1 MRREMA
7 SPHSQEVLLP
17 VSQRILLRRPPS
29 PHLLS
34 EFYGRTKTVGDS
46 NAGKH
51 TETAILKAEAE
62 SDAPHNCHCSRF
74 LSVLAAR
81 THSLDVGKFLP
92 HKMAEHVPDVL
103 VPHLRA
109 LSQLLKQRD
118 EPHPVHVPLGQ
129 LPSRFQPSPAV

>member
-17 VSQRILLRRPPS
+17 VSQRILVRRPPS
-29 PHLLS
+29 PHFLS
-34 EFYGRTKTVGDS
+34 KFYGGTQAVGDS
-46 NAGKH
+46 DARKH

-62 SDAPHNCHCSRF
+62 SDSPHNCYCSCF
-74 LSVLAAR
+74 LSVLASR
-81 THSLDVGKFLP
+81 TYSLDVGQFFP